1 LSGNESMQER
11 NFDHDAA
18 HWDVEPR
25 RVKLARDIAESI
37 KSVVTLEPGMDI
49 LDFGCGTGLV
59 GMLLRPQAR
68 SLTCVDNSQ
77 GMLDVLKSKVAQA
90 GINGVTTRLVD
101 VSKGGELTGSYDRIV
116 SAMALHHIEDIS
128 GVARQFYK
136 ALRKGG
142 FICIA
147 DLEQEQGRFHEDHAG
162 VFHHGFDRKHLSGIF
177 AEADFANIRFR
188 RAAEVEKPSGKFPV
202 FLMIGRKK

>member
-1 LSGNESMQER
+1 MQER
-11 NFDHDAA
+11 SFDKEAALWDAQ
-18 HWDVEPR
+18 PR
-25 RVKLARDIAESI
+25 RVKLARDIVESMKAE
-37 KSVVTLEPGMDI
+37 VMLDPGMDI

-101 VSKGGELTGSYDRIV
+101 VSKGGELTGSYDCIV

-128 GVARQFYK
+128 GVASQFYK
-136 ALRKGG
+136 ALHKGG
-142 FICIA
+142 CVCIA
-147 DLEQEQGRFHEDHAG
+147 DLELEQGNFHEDHAG
-162 VFHHGFDRKHLSGIF
+162 VFHHGFHREQLSGIF
-177 AEADFANIRFR
+177 VEAGFADIRFR
-188 RAAEVEKPSGKFPV
+188 RAAEVEKPLGKFPV
-202 FLMIGRKK
+202 FLLIGSKK